1 MLYNF
6 SDISKSGSTV
16 LSTFTHITSFNPQNN
31 LGNLKYYFCF
41 TEDIEANYRRLSDF
55 PMY

>member
-41 TEDIEANYRRLSDF
+41 TEDIGANYRCLSDF